1 MLVMVKSLGVQRLGG
16 RERGREGGEICIW
29 RPGVGHGEVIGSAEV
44 RREGEGEGGGEICIW
59 RPGVGHGEVIG
70 SAEVRR
76 EGEGEGGG
84 EQRYGDLVLVMVE
97 SLGVQ
102 RLGGR
107 ERGREGGEICI
118 WRPGVGHGEVIG
130 SAEVRREGEGEGG
143 GEQRYG
149 DLVLVMV
156 KSLGVQRLGGRE
168 RGREGGEICIWRPGV
183 GHGEVI
189 GSAEV
194 RREGEGEG
202 GGEQRYGDLVL
213 VMVKSLGV
221 QRLGGRE
228 RGREGGEIC
237 IWRPG
242 VGHGEV
248 IGSAEVRREGEG
260 EGGGEQRYGD
270 LVLVMVKSLGVQR
283 LGGRE
288 RGREGGEICIWR
300 PGVGHGEVIGSA
312 EVRREGEGEG
322 GGEQRYGDLVL
333 VMVKSLGVQRLG
345 GRERGREGGEI
356 CIWRPGV
363 GHGEVIGSAEVR
375 REGEGEG
382 GGEQRLVL
390 VMVESL
396 VYGMYM

>member
-1 MLVMVKSLGVQRLGG
+1 MLVMVKSLGVQRLGGRERGREEGRYAYGDLVLVMVKSLGVQRLGG

-260 EGGGEQRYGD
+260 E
-270 LVLVMVKSLGVQR
+270 
-283 LGGRE
+283 
-288 RGREGGEICIWR
+288 RGR
-300 PGVGHGEVIGSA
+300 
-312 EVRREGEGEG
+312 
-322 GGEQRYGDLVL
+322 GD
-333 VMVKSLGVQRLG
+333 MHMETWCWS
-345 GRERGREGGEI
+345 
-356 CIWRPGV
+356 W
-363 GHGEVIGSAEVR
+363 
-375 REGEGEG
+375 
-382 GGEQRLVL
+382 
-390 VMVESL
+390 
-396 VYGMYM
+396 